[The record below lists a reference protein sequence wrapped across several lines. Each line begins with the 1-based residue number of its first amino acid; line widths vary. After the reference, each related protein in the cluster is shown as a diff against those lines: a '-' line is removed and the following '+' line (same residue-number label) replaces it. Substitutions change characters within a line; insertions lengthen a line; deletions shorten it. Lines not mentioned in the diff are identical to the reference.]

1 MQKHVP
7 HKRTYEQLVQ
17 GLQGSKQTKQKEH
30 LNKYEIN
37 NKTNMLD
44 GFSAGPQTE
53 DYDVQNNHYDD
64 SQSRH
69 SFRNVMS
76 DRDGFEHL
84 SSKSKNE
91 DTNNM
96 MYMNK
101 RRKLL
106 TKNLSIGS
114 NMQDEDFFDQ
124 DVQQHKGILKNLSQ
138 RDRERD
144 REREREKDKEMKRA
158 NNADYQ
164 DRVTAGHDQQNF
176 VDNVAQQKIKALE

>member
-1 MQKHVP
+1 MHMQKHVP

-53 DYDVQNNHYDD
+53 DYDIQNNHYDD

-69 SFRNVMS
+69 SFRNVVS

-114 NMQDEDFFDQ
+114 NMQDEDFFD
-124 DVQQHKGILKNLSQ
+124 
-138 RDRERD
+138 
-144 REREREKDKEMKRA
+144 
-158 NNADYQ
+158 
-164 DRVTAGHDQQNF
+164 
-176 VDNVAQQKIKALE
+176 